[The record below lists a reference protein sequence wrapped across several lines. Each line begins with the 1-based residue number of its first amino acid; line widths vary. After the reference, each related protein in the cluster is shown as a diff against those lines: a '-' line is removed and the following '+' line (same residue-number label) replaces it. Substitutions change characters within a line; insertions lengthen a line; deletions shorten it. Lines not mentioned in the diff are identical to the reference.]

1 MAKKSTRLELLQNIF
16 EDNGISSD
24 SIELNDA
31 LIKDIQKYA
40 DTVHDYRNQ
49 SYVRHKLSDI
59 IMIVFF
65 ATLSNANEW
74 AEIESFAKKK
84 EAWLRRYLELP
95 YGIPTDD
102 TYRIVIGN
110 INVEHFFRITVQLLT
125 DTVDRILSI
134 SGNEDDIHE
143 KSVLSVDGKVSCGSA
158 RKETRDGEVKA
169 LQTLNIYSADY
180 GICLDQKFIGE
191 KTNEIPAAQEML
203 RLMDLENTIVT
214 ADAMN
219 CQKDTVKVIA
229 QGKGDYVLAL
239 KGNQPLFY
247 EEVKR
252 YFDGKCLEG
261 IKKKENCYKKT
272 IEPEHGGSVTREY
285 YITEDT
291 SWYSEKKE
299 WKNLCSFGMVHKT
312 LKKLDGS
319 CSKEDRYYIC
329 SIKADADEFERAARG
344 HWGVE
349 NNLHWQMD
357 FTFRDDKNKSMAKT
371 GAKNLQI
378 MKKIAM
384 SILRLVKES
393 YKISMKRIRYELSL
407 DFENEI
413 ERMLSMLNIDSI
425 KKALQSAGSSSHK

>member
-1 MAKKSTRLELLQNIF
+1 
-16 EDNGISSD
+16 
-24 SIELNDA
+24 
-31 LIKDIQKYA
+31 
-40 DTVHDYRNQ
+40 
-49 SYVRHKLSDI
+49 
-59 IMIVFF
+59 MIVFF
-65 ATLSNANEW
+65 ATLSNADEW

-143 KSVLSVDGKVSCGSA
+143 KSVLSVDGKVSCGCA

-191 KTNEIPAAQEML
+191 KTNEIPA
-203 RLMDLENTIVT
+203 
-214 ADAMN
+214 
-219 CQKDTVKVIA
+219 A

-299 WKNLCSFGMVHKT
+299 WKNLCSFGMVNKT

-357 FTFRDDKNKSMAKT
+357 FTFRGDKNKSMAKT

-413 ERMLSMLNIDSI
+413 ERMFSMLDIDSI